1 MCQLFETLLFS
12 AIAPVVADSQIGFI
26 YHKNVEYTSGEV
38 YNAFTATLLNNINNF
53 EESYDFTLKSIDFSD
68 NFYLFPINKNVLCNS
83 EGYHREVDKHIVQY
97 NYIVEPTE
105 IPVCNA
111 SCSRY
116 NGESVDISDNVFR
129 LWAWQRFQL

>member
-26 YHKNVEYTSGEV
+26 NHKNVEYTSGEV

-68 NFYLFPINKNVLCNS
+68 NFYLFPINKNVQCNS

-129 LWAWQRFQL
+129 L